1 MREAKRRKNFN
12 LAARIMDIHHLRTVR
27 PAPGKVKRPR
37 KPRKNLFQIGRGTRD
52 AASVPEQVGSFCSEC
67 ALTVTNSTSEGR
79 RST

>member
-37 KPRKNLFQIGRGTRD
+37 KPRKNLFPVRGGTSV
-52 AASVPEQVGSFCSEC
+52 APSVPEEVGFFCPE
-67 ALTVTNSTSEGR
+67 STD
-79 RST
+79 